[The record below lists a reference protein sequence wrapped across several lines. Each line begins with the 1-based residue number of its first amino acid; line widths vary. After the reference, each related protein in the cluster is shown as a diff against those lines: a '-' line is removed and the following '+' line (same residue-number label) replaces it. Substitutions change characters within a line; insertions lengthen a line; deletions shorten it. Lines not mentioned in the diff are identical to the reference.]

1 MKTFSQLSDEQLITA
16 ILQDDKN
23 ALGELYN
30 RYFKKVYQKCLSVLK
45 EEDIAFDVAQDSIMK
60 AFDKLDSFK
69 GNAQFSTWLYI
80 IIHRDCLA
88 YLRKKNKTSVLSLEE
103 NVYEDDDEKSG
114 SFAVSHEHEEAEQ
127 EKIMFAL
134 IDHLPAEEKSLLL
147 LKYQQGKSIEDLQA
161 SYHLTSSAIKMRL
174 KRSKD
179 RINELYW
186 VALASGL
193 STALALM

>member
-1 MKTFSQLSDEQLITA
+1 MKTFSQFSDEQLISH
-16 ILQDDKN
+16 ILENDKD

-30 RYFKKVYQKCLSVLK
+30 RYFKKVYQKCFSILK
-45 EEDIAFDVAQDSIMK
+45 ENDIAFDVAQDSIMK
-60 AFDKLDSFK
+60 AFDKLESFK

-80 IIHRDCLA
+80 ITHRDCLA
-88 YLRKKNKTSVLSLEE
+88 YLRKKNKTAMQSLEE
-103 NVYEDDDEKSG
+103 NTQEDEDIKESD
-114 SFAVSHEHEEAEQ
+114 FVSQHEHEEADQ
-127 EKIMFAL
+127 ENIMFAL
-134 IDHLPAEEKSLLL
+134 IEHLPAEEKSLLL

-186 VALASGL
+186 VALVSGL
-193 STALALM
+193 PYALSLL

>member
-1 MKTFSQLSDEQLITA
+1 MKIFNQFSDEQLITY
-16 ILQDDKN
+16 ILQNDKD

-30 RYFKKVYQKCLSVLK
+30 RYFKKVYQKCFSILK
-45 EEDIAFDVAQDSIMK
+45 EEDVAYDVAQDSIMK

-88 YLRKKNKTSVLSLEE
+88 YLRKKNKTNVLSLEE
-103 NVYEDDDEKSG
+103 NIYDDDEEQTTN
-114 SFAVSHEHEEAEQ
+114 FTMPQEHEEAEQ

>member
-1 MKTFSQLSDEQLITA
+1 MKTLSQLSDEQLITA

-88 YLRKKNKTSVLSLEE
+88 YLRKKNKTNVLSLEE
-103 NVYEDDDEKSG
+103 NVYEDDEEKSA
-114 SFAVSHEHEEAEQ
+114 SFAISHEYEEAEQ

>member
-1 MKTFSQLSDEQLITA
+1 MKIFNQLSDEQLITY
-16 ILQDDKN
+16 ILQNDKD

-30 RYFKKVYQKCLSVLK
+30 RYFKKVYQKCFSILK
-45 EEDIAFDVAQDSIMK
+45 EEDVAYDVAQDSIMK

-88 YLRKKNKTSVLSLEE
+88 YLRKKNKTNVLSLEE
-103 NVYEDDDEKSG
+103 NIYDDDEEQTTN
-114 SFAVSHEHEEAEQ
+114 FTMPQEHEEAEQ

>member
-1 MKTFSQLSDEQLITA
+1 MKTFSQLSDEQLITY
-16 ILQDDKN
+16 ILQNDKD

-30 RYFKKVYQKCLSVLK
+30 RYFKKVYQKCFSILK
-45 EEDIAFDVAQDSIMK
+45 EEDVAYDVAQDSIMK

-88 YLRKKNKTSVLSLEE
+88 YLRKKNKTNVLSLEE
-103 NVYEDDDEKSG
+103 NVYEDDEEKTSN
-114 SFAVSHEHEEAEQ
+114 FTMPQEHEEAEQ

-186 VALASGL
+186 VAMASGL

>member
-1 MKTFSQLSDEQLITA
+1 MP
-16 ILQDDKN
+16 
-23 ALGELYN
+23 
-30 RYFKKVYQKCLSVLK
+30 
-45 EEDIAFDVAQDSIMK
+45 
-60 AFDKLDSFK
+60 
-69 GNAQFSTWLYI
+69 
-80 IIHRDCLA
+80 
-88 YLRKKNKTSVLSLEE
+88 
-103 NVYEDDDEKSG
+103 
-114 SFAVSHEHEEAEQ
+114 HEHEEAEQ

>member
-1 MKTFSQLSDEQLITA
+1 MKTFSQLSDEQLITY
-16 ILQDDKN
+16 ILQNDKE

-30 RYFKKVYQKCLSVLK
+30 RYFKKVYQKCLSILK
-45 EEDIAFDVAQDSIMK
+45 EEDVAYDVAQDSIMK

-103 NVYEDDDEKSG
+103 NVYDDDEAQTSN
-114 SFAVSHEHEEAEQ
+114 FAMPQEHEEAEQ

-193 STALALM
+193 SSALALM

>member
-1 MKTFSQLSDEQLITA
+1 MKIFNQFSDEQLITY
-16 ILQDDKN
+16 ILQNDKD

-30 RYFKKVYQKCLSVLK
+30 RYFKKVYQKCFSILK
-45 EEDIAFDVAQDSIMK
+45 EEDVAYDVAQDSIMK

-88 YLRKKNKTSVLSLEE
+88 YLRKKNKTNVLSLEE
-103 NVYEDDDEKSG
+103 NIYDDDEEQTTN
-114 SFAVSHEHEEAEQ
+114 FTMPQEHEEAEQ
-127 EKIMFAL
+127 
-134 IDHLPAEEKSLLL
+134 EEKSLLL

>member
-1 MKTFSQLSDEQLITA
+1 MKTLSQLSDEQLITA

-88 YLRKKNKTSVLSLEE
+88 YLRKKNKTNVLSLEE
-103 NVYEDDDEKSG
+103 NVYEDDEEKSA
-114 SFAVSHEHEEAEQ
+114 SFAISHEHEEAEQ